1 MCADSLNGQP
11 EDQSQLAEEEPA
23 STALAGSPLGPASGP
38 ASPQLSPGQRSGQP
52 DPGQSPLQRASPM
65 QASPT
70 QASPVQASP
79 MDGSGDSTS
88 PGPPSPVSPIHGLA
102 EEGFRF
108 GMSPEPYFD
117 PFDEPLDD
125 IEEVSRRK
133 SPLPAPVAFARAPAS
148 TPLHCGRPRYSSTFV
163 RVQTKCL
170 STRVGVLTA
179 EAGGATA
186 RNLARSVV

>member
-11 EDQSQLAEEEPA
+11 EDQSQLPEEEPA

-38 ASPQLSPGQRSGQP
+38 ASPQLNLGQRSGQP

-65 QASPT
+65 QASPM
-70 QASPVQASP
+70 QASP
-79 MDGSGDSTS
+79 MDGGGDSTS
-88 PGPPSPVSPIHGLA
+88 PRPQSPVSPIHGLA

-117 PFDEPLDD
+117 PFDVPLDD

-170 STRVGVLTA
+170 SARVGVLTA